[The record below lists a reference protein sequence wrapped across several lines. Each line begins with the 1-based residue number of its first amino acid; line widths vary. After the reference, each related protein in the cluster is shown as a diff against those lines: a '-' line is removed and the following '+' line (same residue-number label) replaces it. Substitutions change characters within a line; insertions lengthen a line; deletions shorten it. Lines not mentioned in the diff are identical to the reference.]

1 MSKKDIKKAYESL
14 LTKPYD
20 TMSEVEKIIARVYI
34 DWVAN
39 IESETLTMVRFT
51 ELERLYELLI
61 GDDNKWRLQ

>member
-61 GDDNKWRLQ
+61 GDDNK